1 MEFQIT
7 GQNIKIT
14 EALRQT
20 VEEKYSKFEQYFDHI
35 NRIHVILKVQKFN
48 QIAEATAKVNGAEL
62 HASAQEDD
70 MYAAIDAM
78 VEKMARQLTKH
89 KEKLKQH

>member
-20 VEEKYSKFEQYFDHI
+20 VEEKCSKFEQYFDHI
-35 NRIHVILKVQKFN
+35 NGIHVILKVQKFN
-48 QIAEATAKVNGAEL
+48 QIAEATTKVNGAEL

-70 MYAAIDAM
+70 MYAAIDVM
-78 VEKMARQLTKH
+78 IEKMARQLTKY